1 MSRLGELEKP
11 PRLPAWG
18 HGRFYMC
25 CLGLLVLANVSFAQL
40 KHIEMAANL
49 LNQGQRGPAET
60 EARKALGNPS
70 TRALALAMLGTI
82 RLQEGKYKES
92 THFLTQ
98 ALALNP
104 RLVGART
111 SLGNAYLLQGK
122 SHLAKKVSWKPSD
135 LIPATSTPALTWPR
149 WRHSSRIIRSLWT

>member
-1 MSRLGELEKP
+1 MSRLGELREP

-82 RLQEGKYKES
+82 RLQEGKYKEIR
-92 THFLTQ
+92 HFMTQ
-98 ALALNP
+98 ALELNR
-104 RLVGART
+104 RLLGDVS
-111 SLGNAYLLQGK
+111 SLETAY
-122 SHLAKKVSWKPSD
+122 
-135 LIPATSTPALTWPR
+135 
-149 WRHSSRIIRSLWT
+149 

>member
-1 MSRLGELEKP
+1 
-11 PRLPAWG
+11 
-18 HGRFYMC
+18 MC

-82 RLQEGKYKES
+82 RLEEGKYKES
-92 THFLTQ
+92 TSFLTQ

-104 RLVGART
+104 HLVGART

-122 SHLAKKVSWKPSD
+122 PDLARRSFREAVKLEPGNFNARFELAKVDAS
-135 LIPATSTPALTWPR
+135 LHNYR
-149 WRHSSRIIRSLWT
+149 RSLQVAGPIV